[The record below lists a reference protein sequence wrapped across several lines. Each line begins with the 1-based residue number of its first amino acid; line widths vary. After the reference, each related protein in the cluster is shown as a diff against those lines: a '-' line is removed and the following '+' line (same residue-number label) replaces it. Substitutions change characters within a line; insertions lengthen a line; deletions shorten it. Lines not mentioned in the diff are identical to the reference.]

1 MWMFVSIISLM
12 ITNGQKSYVVI
23 RIVRRNFGKSNGK
36 CYRIIQ
42 VDF

>member
-23 RIVRRNFGKSNGK
+23 RIVRRNFGKK
-36 CYRIIQ
+36 
-42 VDF
+42 